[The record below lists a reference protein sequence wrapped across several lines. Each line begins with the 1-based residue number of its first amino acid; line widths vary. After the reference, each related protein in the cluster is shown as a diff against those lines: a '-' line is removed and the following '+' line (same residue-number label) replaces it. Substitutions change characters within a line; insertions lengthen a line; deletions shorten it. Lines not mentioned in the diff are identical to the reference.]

1 MLDSMQLVEMLREL
15 TETKSDYAVAK
26 ILGIRPQTIC
36 NWKSGRGAMSEEI
49 AVNTAL
55 ILELDPCYVLACVCA
70 ERAMD
75 TPLFST
81 WVEIVERLTPKKSR
95 KKA

>member
-1 MLDSMQLVEMLREL
+1 MLDSMQLVEMIREL

-26 ILGIRPQTIC
+26 ILGIRPQSVC
-36 NWKSGRGAMSEEI
+36 NWKGGRSSMSEEI

-55 ILELDPCYVLACVCA
+55 ILDLDPGYVLACVCA
-70 ERAMD
+70 ERAID
-75 TPLFST
+75 TPLFEV
-81 WVEIVERLTPKKSR
+81 WVSIVERLTPKKSR